1 MRVLLLLFCA
11 TCCALAAPELDI
23 PPEIQATDEYVI
35 VTPKGDCKS
44 VTYVGQS
51 GVAPFP
57 STLFEDK
64 RVFMLPV
71 RGLAAGRYRFTAV
84 GSLDDKHCT
93 RSFTVV
99 VGNPPQPQPGPN
111 PDPKPDPGPTPTP
124 SNKPV
129 KFVVVVEE
137 TADGAGVRGNFLLSR
152 AVATRFREKGIS
164 HRVVDKDGRSP
175 NGLPPADVK
184 RFLDEAKGKTLPRLY
199 LLDEAGYEIA
209 PALDM
214 PSDAAQFLELLKKYG
229 G

>member
-1 MRVLLLLFCA
+1 MRSFLLVLCLS
-11 TCCALAAPELDI
+11 CCVLAAPELDI

-35 VTPKGDCKS
+35 LTPKGDCKS

-51 GVAPFP
+51 GVSPFP

-64 RVFMLPV
+64 RVFVLPV

-84 GSLDDKHCT
+84 GSLDDKHCVK
-93 RSFTVV
+93 SFTVV

-111 PDPKPDPGPTPTP
+111 PDPKPDPGPTP

-129 KFVVVVEE
+129 KFIVVIEE
-137 TADGAGVRGNFLLSR
+137 TADGAGARGNLLLSR
-152 AVATRFREKGIS
+152 VVATRLNEKGIR
-164 HRVVDKDGRSP
+164 HRIVDKDGRSA

-184 RFLDEAKGKTLPRLY
+184 RFLDDAKGKTLPRLY
-199 LLDEAGYEIA
+199 LLDDAGYEIA

-214 PSDAAQFLELLKKYG
+214 PNDTAKLLELLKKYG